1 MALIGGAMTLHG
13 VVPGP
18 QVIERYPDLF
28 WGVIT
33 SMWLGNLMLVIINL
47 PLIGIWVKFLKVP
60 YHLLFPMIVL
70 ICCLGIYSVDSQPS
84 DVIQVAVFGV
94 LGYLL
99 YKLRFEPA
107 PVLLGLV
114 LGGILEDNLQRGL
127 ILSRGNVWLFLNEPL
142 TLVLLVTAV
151 VIVGSA
157 LLPSISRNRR
167 VLAEE
172 N

>member
-1 MALIGGAMTLHG
+1 M
-13 VVPGP
+13 
-18 QVIERYPDLF
+18 
-28 WGVIT
+28 
-33 SMWLGNLMLVIINL
+33 
-47 PLIGIWVKFLKVP
+47 
-60 YHLLFPMIVL
+60 
-70 ICCLGIYSVDSQPS
+70 
-84 DVIQVAVFGV
+84 IQVAVFGV

>member
-1 MALIGGAMTLHG
+1 
-13 VVPGP
+13 
-18 QVIERYPDLF
+18 
-28 WGVIT
+28 
-33 SMWLGNLMLVIINL
+33 
-47 PLIGIWVKFLKVP
+47 
-60 YHLLFPMIVL
+60 
-70 ICCLGIYSVDSQPS
+70 
-84 DVIQVAVFGV
+84 V